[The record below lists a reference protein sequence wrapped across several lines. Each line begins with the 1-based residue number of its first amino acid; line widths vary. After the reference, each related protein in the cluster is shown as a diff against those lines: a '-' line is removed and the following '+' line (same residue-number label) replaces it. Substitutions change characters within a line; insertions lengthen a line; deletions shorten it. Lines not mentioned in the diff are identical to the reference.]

1 DDNGKSR
8 HLPLCTEL
16 KKSLI
21 EWLEQRGEQD
31 HSYVF
36 LSIRGGKLAEMG
48 IHYLCETIGKK
59 LNIDALTPHVLRHSF
74 AHELLLQGMNLKP
87 LATLLGHKNTN
98 YTRLYKMQMKKNSFQ
113 KSKYKPGEPK

>member
-1 DDNGKSR
+1 
-8 HLPLCTEL
+8 
-16 KKSLI
+16 
-21 EWLEQRGEQD
+21 
-31 HSYVF
+31 
-36 LSIRGGKLAEMG
+36 MG